1 MVVLAGAA
9 VAIGIAGASAGVEK
23 LAETINVS
31 PLNTKPTQTRAAYVA
46 NSVLRVSGTVVQTL
60 GGERKAFD
68 AFHCYEGCGTSTEQS
83 LLQMSAENYASQGFS
98 ELSVWINGQT
108 PAYAKDHV
116 YEVTLR
122 LGNEGKLRFQ
132 VGAMAGT
139 QYSGSYSVQIGGPSP
154 PKKRKPLCRKPAARV
169 TRTAEKM
176 RFVGYEIAGDKIVS
190 STFGK
195 GSYKSEIRCTVVGTI
210 THRDYDRKTGKL
222 VAEVIMSFET
232 GGGSG
237 GGSNSISRAALA
249 YVWDEIVTVTDSEQV
264 SGKCSIGTRGKIEV
278 SESRGAAK
286 KNTGSVRLEICG
298 HKHVYLK
305 AAVDLSVGVD

>member
-1 MVVLAGAA
+1 
-9 VAIGIAGASAGVEK
+9 
-23 LAETINVS
+23 
-31 PLNTKPTQTRAAYVA
+31 
-46 NSVLRVSGTVVQTL
+46 
-60 GGERKAFD
+60 
-68 AFHCYEGCGTSTEQS
+68 
-83 LLQMSAENYASQGFS
+83 
-98 ELSVWINGQT
+98 
-108 PAYAKDHV
+108 
-116 YEVTLR
+116 
-122 LGNEGKLRFQ
+122 
-132 VGAMAGT
+132 MAGT

-169 TRTAEKM
+169 TCTAEKM

-195 GSYKSEIRCTVVGTI
+195 GSYRARSAAPWSARSPTATTTGQ
-210 THRDYDRKTGKL
+210 TGKL